1 MRTFCLLALLCPW
14 LSFAQVSPQNATL
27 LKGQIR
33 SAGNT
38 ENVADAVLY
47 LVSKGSRVLS
57 DKEGR
62 FQLSIQSF
70 PDTLVI
76 SHTGYITRRIRISNA
91 SFLDI
96 RLEPST
102 DILTEVEVQT
112 GYQSIPAERATG
124 SFTKINSELFNRKVG
139 SSVLDRL
146 DGIASGLIFNRN
158 RTPNANESAIQIR
171 GRSTIFANT
180 EPLIVVDNFPFEGD
194 INQINPNDIESVT
207 LLKDAAAAS
216 IWGVR
221 AGNGVIVIT
230 TKKAKQSPAP
240 KIRFNSNIT
249 IGDKPD
255 LYYQQTADAAA
266 LIEMESFLFGR
277 GYYNNRINQ
286 RFPGL
291 SSAVT
296 IFDDRRA
303 GRITS
308 TDSAAQIQQLIQ
320 TDNRTDLTRYFYRP
334 SLAQQY
340 ALNISGGSEKAQYYF
355 SAGWDNQNLSQLQ
368 HDISRVTLRSKTQ
381 LQLVPSKLDFSADMN
396 IITSR
401 TSAPSTAYLN
411 SYPLYQRLVD
421 DNGNALPVYKDY
433 RKAWLDT
440 IGQGQLL
447 PWHNKPYDDIR
458 NTNNQTSRFD
468 TRFLTSLLWHVR
480 NGLNIQLSYQI
491 ETGSSETR
499 NLQEM
504 ENYFTR
510 DLINRYTQPNYITG
524 VPSYAIPFGD
534 ILDRTEQR
542 FTSHNGRVQ
551 AVYQTRWNNHHRLD
565 VLAGAEIRQ
574 ISARRTTYRR
584 YGVNEANAT
593 DIDINPLGNFPSL
606 PFNFSTRI
614 PLNNAQNN
622 AIDRFI
628 SQFINLGYSYK
639 ERYQFTLSA
648 RKDASNLFG
657 VNANQQTVP
666 LWSAG
671 TNWQVHKESWFRLA
685 WINALKIRATYGV
698 SGNIDKSAT
707 AFTTAGIGIS
717 SVFSQPTAFLINPP
731 NPELAWEKIYMLN
744 LGIDFAFLKN
754 RLSGSIEYYQKKGRN
769 LIGASPIAPQSGISQ
784 FRQNIADLNT
794 TGFDVTVHA
803 NILSTSLKW
812 NTQLL
817 FSYNKDQ
824 IKRYL
829 VRAGQTKA
837 YITNITSNPLEGK
850 PWSAVFAYPF
860 GGLDPSNGNP
870 LGWLSG
876 SSSSNYTRLVTP
888 ADISE
893 LKYFGSGRPTFFGG
907 WRNDLSYKN
916 WSFSVNMV
924 YSLGYYFRK
933 NSIHY
938 NNAFTASMSGVP
950 AMHSDYQLRWRNPGD
965 ELFSNIPS
973 IVYPAVPARDEFY
986 QYSTALIEKGDHI
999 RLNDVRISWDLPL
1012 KNRNRSLLQTCRFY
1026 AYVNNIGIIWRA
1038 NKAGIDPDQVTG
1050 FPTPRS
1056 YAVGMQ
1062 IDF

>member
-14 LSFAQVSPQNATL
+14 LGFAQVSPQNASL

-33 SAGNT
+33 SAGNN
-38 ENVADAVLY
+38 ELLADAVIY
-47 LVSKGSRVLS
+47 LTSKGSRVLS
-57 DKEGR
+57 GKEGY
-62 FQLSIQSF
+62 FQLSVQSF
-70 PDTLVI
+70 PDTIVV
-76 SHTGYITRRIRISNA
+76 SHTGYTTKRIRISDA
-91 SFLDI
+91 SFLAI
-96 RLEPST
+96 LLEPSSALLT
-102 DILTEVEVQT
+102 DVEVQT

-139 SSVLDRL
+139 ASVLDRL

-171 GRSTIFANT
+171 GRSTILANT
-180 EPLIVVDNFPFEGD
+180 EPLIVVDNFPFDGD
-194 INQINPNDIESVT
+194 ISQLNPNDIESVT

-249 IGDKPD
+249 IGEKPD
-255 LYYQQTADAAA
+255 LYYQPIAHAGS
-266 LIEMESFLFGR
+266 LIEMESFLFEK

-291 SSAVT
+291 SPAVG

-303 GRITS
+303 GRITAA
-308 TDSAAQIQQLIQ
+308 DSVTQIQQLLQ
-320 TDNRTDLTRYFYRP
+320 TDNRTDLLRYFYRA
-334 SLAQQY
+334 SIAQQY
-340 ALNISGGSEKAQYYF
+340 ALNISGGSERAKYYF
-355 SAGWDNQNLSQLQ
+355 SAGWDKQQLSQLQ
-368 HDISRVTLRSKTQ
+368 SDINRVTLRSKT
-381 LQLVPSKLDFSADMN
+381 LVQLVPGKLDLTADLNMSMSN
-396 IITSR
+396 TNS
-401 TSAPSTAYLN
+401 PSVAYLN
-411 SYPLYQRLVD
+411 SYPVYQRLVD

-458 NTNNQTSRFD
+458 NTHNKTSRVD
-468 TRFLTSLLWHVR
+468 TRLLTSLLWR
-480 NGLNIQLSYQI
+480 MNKGLSIQLNYQM
-491 ETGSSETR
+491 ESGSAETR
-499 NLQEM
+499 NLQGM
-504 ENYFTR
+504 ESFFTR
-510 DLINRYTQPNYITG
+510 DLINRFTQPNYITG
-524 VPSYAIPFGD
+524 IPSYAIPMGS
-534 ILDRTEQR
+534 ILDRTDQR
-542 FTSHNGRVQ
+542 LTSHNGRVQ
-551 AVYQTRWNNHHRLD
+551 AVYQTKWNNHHRID
-565 VLAGAEIRQ
+565 ILAGTEIRQ
-574 ISARRTTYRR
+574 VSARRVMYRR

-593 DIDINPLGNFPSL
+593 DIDINPVGNFPSL

-622 AIDRFI
+622 AIDRYI
-628 SQFINLGYSYK
+628 SQFTNLGYSYK
-639 ERYQFTLSA
+639 DRYQFTLSA

-671 TNWQVHKESWFRLA
+671 ANWQLQKEPWFKLS
-685 WINALKIRATYGV
+685 WINTLKLRATYGV

-731 NPELAWEKIYMLN
+731 NPELTWEKIYMLN
-744 LGIDFAFLKN
+744 LGVDFALLNN
-754 RLSGSIEYYQKKGRN
+754 RLSGSIEYYHKNGSD

-784 FRQNIADLNT
+784 FRQNIADLGT
-794 TGFDVTVHA
+794 TGFDVTINA
-803 NILSTSLKW
+803 SILNTLLKW
-812 NTQLL
+812 NAQLL
-817 FSYNKDQ
+817 FNYNQDQ

-829 VRAGQTKA
+829 VRPGQTKA

-860 GGLDPSNGNP
+860 AGLDPVNGNP
-870 LGWLSG
+870 LGKLSG
-876 SSSSNYTRLVTP
+876 SASANYTALVTP
-888 ADISE
+888 AAISE
-893 LKYFGSGRPTFFGG
+893 LQYFGSGRPVFFGG
-907 WRNDLSYKN
+907 WRNDISYKQ
-916 WSFSVNMV
+916 WSLSVNMV
-924 YSLGYYFRK
+924 YAAGYYFRR
-933 NSIHY
+933 NSIFY
-938 NNAFTASMSGVP
+938 NNAFNTSMSGTPVVH
-950 AMHSDYQLRWRNPGD
+950 ADYQRRWRNPGD
-965 ELFSNIPS
+965 ELFTHIPS
-973 IVYPAVPARDEFY
+973 MVYPAVPARDEFY
-986 QYSTALIEKGDHI
+986 QYSAVLVEKGDHI

-1012 KNRNRSLLQTCRFY
+1012 KKGNRSAIQTCRFY
-1026 AYVNNIGIIWRA
+1026 AYANNIGIIWRA
-1038 NKAGIDPDQVTG
+1038 NKTGIDPDNVTG
-1050 FPTPRS
+1050 MPAPRS
-1056 YAVGMQ
+1056 YAAGVQ

>member
-1 MRTFCLLALLCPW
+1 MRIFCLLAMLCPW
-14 LSFAQVSPQNATL
+14 LSFAQVSPQNSSL

-33 SAGNT
+33 SAGNNET
-38 ENVADAVLY
+38 IADALVY
-47 LVSKGSRVLS
+47 LTAKGSRVLS

-62 FQLSIQSF
+62 FQLSILSF

-76 SHTGYITRRIRISNA
+76 SHTGYTTRRIRVTNA

-96 RLEPST
+96 RLDPST
-102 DILTEVEVQT
+102 ELLTEVEVQT

-139 SSVLDRL
+139 ASVLDRL

-171 GRSTIFANT
+171 GRSTILANT

-240 KIRFNSNIT
+240 KIRFNTNIT
-249 IGDKPD
+249 IGEKPD

-266 LIEMESFLFGR
+266 LIDMESFLFGR
-277 GYYNNRINQ
+277 GFYNNRINQ
-286 RFPGL
+286 RFSGL
-291 SSAVT
+291 SPAVG

-303 GRITS
+303 GRITAA
-308 TDSAAQIQQLIQ
+308 DSAAQIQQLLQ
-320 TDNRTDLTRYFYRP
+320 TDNRADLLRYFYR
-334 SLAQQY
+334 SSVAQQY
-340 ALNISGGSEKAQYYF
+340 ALNVSGGSERAQYYF
-355 SAGWDNQNLSQLQ
+355 SAGWDKQQQSQLQ
-368 HDISRVTLRSKTQ
+368 SDISRVTLRSKTQ
-381 LQLVPSKLDFSADMN
+381 LQLVPGKLDFTADMN
-396 IITSR
+396 LIMSNTNL
-401 TSAPSTAYLN
+401 PSTAYLN
-411 SYPLYQRLVD
+411 SYPLYQHLVD
-421 DNGNALPVYKDY
+421 DNGNALPIYKDY
-433 RKAWLDT
+433 RKLWLDT

-458 NTNNQTSRFD
+458 NTNNKTSRAD
-468 TRFLTSLLWHVR
+468 TRLLTSLLWR
-480 NGLNIQLSYQI
+480 IRKGLTLQLSYQI
-491 ETGSSETR
+491 ESSSVETR
-499 NLQEM
+499 NLQRM
-504 ENYFTR
+504 ESFFTR

-524 VPSYAIPFGD
+524 VPSYAIPFGG
-534 ILDRTEQR
+534 ILDRTDQR
-542 FTSHNGRVQ
+542 LTSHNGRAQ
-551 AVYQTRWNNHHRLD
+551 TTYQTSWNNHRLD

-574 ISARRTTYRR
+574 ISVRRVTYRR
-584 YGVNEANAT
+584 YGVNEENAT

-614 PLNNAQNN
+614 PLNNAQNQ
-622 AIDRFI
+622 AIDRYF
-628 SQFINLGYSYK
+628 SLFTNLGYSFK

-671 TNWQVHKESWFRLA
+671 TNWQLHKESWFTSA
-685 WINALKIRATYGV
+685 WINILKLRATYGV

-731 NPELAWEKIYMLN
+731 NPELTWEKIYMLN
-744 LGIDFAFLKN
+744 LGIDFALLKN
-754 RLSGSIEYYQKKGRN
+754 RLSGSIEYYHKNGRN
-769 LIGASPIAPQSGISQ
+769 LIGASPVAPQSGISQ
-784 FRQNIADLNT
+784 FRQNIADLT
-794 TGFDVTVHA
+794 ATGFDVTLNA
-803 NILSTSLKW
+803 TILSTSLKW

-817 FSYNKDQ
+817 FNYNKDQ

-829 VRAGQTKA
+829 VRPGQTKA

-860 GGLDPSNGNP
+860 GGLDATNGNP

-876 SSSSNYTRLVTP
+876 TVSSNYSRLVTP
-888 ADISE
+888 TDIGE

-907 WRNDLSYKN
+907 WRNDFSYKY
-916 WSFSVNMV
+916 WSLSVNMV
-924 YSLGYYFRK
+924 YAAGYYFRR
-933 NSIHY
+933 NSILY
-938 NNAFTASMSGVP
+938 NNAFNASMSGVP
-950 AMHSDYQLRWRNPGD
+950 VMHADYQRRWRNPGD

-973 IVYPAVPARDEFY
+973 MVYPAVPARDEFY

-1012 KNRNRSLLQTCRFY
+1012 NNRNRLSLQACRFY
-1026 AYVNNIGIIWRA
+1026 AYVNNIGIIWSA
-1038 NKAGIDPDQVTG
+1038 NKAGIDPDQVSG

-1056 YAVGMQ
+1056 YALGMQ

>member
-1 MRTFCLLALLCPW
+1 MRIFCLLALLCPW
-14 LSFAQVSPQNATL
+14 LCFAQVSAQNTSL

-33 SAGNT
+33 SANNG
-38 ENVADAVLY
+38 EPLADALVY
-47 LVSKGSRVLS
+47 LSSKGSRTLS
-57 DKEGR
+57 DKEGH
-62 FQLSIQSF
+62 FQLSMQSF
-70 PDTLVI
+70 PDTIVV
-76 SHTGYITRRIRISNA
+76 SHTGYTTKRIRITNI

-102 DILTEVEVQT
+102 DILAGVEVQT
-112 GYQSIPAERATG
+112 GYQSLPAERATG
-124 SFTKINSELFNRKVG
+124 SFTKINAELFNRKVG
-139 SSVLDRL
+139 ASVLDRL

-180 EPLIVVDNFPFEGD
+180 NPLVVVDNFPFEGD
-194 INQINPNDIESVT
+194 ISQLNPNDIESVT

-249 IGDKPD
+249 IGEKPD
-255 LYYQQTADAAA
+255 LYYQQIADGAA
-266 LIEMESFLFGR
+266 LVDMESFLFSR
-277 GYYNNRINQ
+277 GFYNNRINQ

-291 SSAVT
+291 SPAVT
-296 IFDDRRA
+296 IFDDRKS
-303 GRITS
+303 GRIPAS
-308 TDSAAQIQQLIQ
+308 DSASYIQQLLQ
-320 TDNRTDLTRYFYRP
+320 TDNRADLSRYFYRNA
-334 SLAQQY
+334 LAQQY
-340 ALNISGGSEKAQYYF
+340 ALNISGGSERAQYYF

-368 HDISRVTLRSKTQ
+368 SDISRVTLRSKTQ
-381 LQLVPSKLDFSADMN
+381 LQLVPGKLDFTADMN
-396 IITSR
+396 MMMSNTSL
-401 TSAPSTAYLN
+401 PSIAYLN
-411 SYPLYQRLVD
+411 SYPVYQRLVD
-421 DNGNALPVYKDY
+421 DNGNALPIYKDY

-447 PWHNKPYDDIR
+447 PWHNRPYDDIR
-458 NTNNQTSRFD
+458 NNNYKTARYD
-468 TRFLTSLLWHVR
+468 TRLLTSLFWQIKK
-480 NGLNIQLSYQI
+480 GWSFQLSYQL
-491 ETGSSETR
+491 ETGTAETR
-499 NLQEM
+499 NLQGIESF
-504 ENYFTR
+504 FTR
-510 DLINRYTQPNYITG
+510 DLINRYTQPNYVTG
-524 VPSYAIPFGD
+524 APSYAIPFGS
-534 ILDRTEQR
+534 ILDRTDQR
-542 FTSHNGRVQ
+542 LTSHNGRAQ
-551 AVYQTRWNNHHRLD
+551 TFYQTRWNDHHRLD

-574 ISARRTTYRR
+574 ISARRVTYRR
-584 YGVNEANAT
+584 YGVNEENAT

-606 PFNFSTRI
+606 PFNFSTRV
-614 PLNNAQNN
+614 PFNNTQNY
-622 AIDRFI
+622 AIDRYI
-628 SQFINLGYSYK
+628 SFFTNIGYSYK
-639 ERYQFTLSA
+639 ERYQLTLST

-671 TNWQVHKESWFRLA
+671 TNWQLHKESWFKSA
-685 WINALKIRATYGV
+685 WINTLKLRTTYGV

-717 SVFSQPTAFLINPP
+717 SVFSQSTAFLINPP

-744 LGIDFAFLKN
+744 LGIDFALLKN
-754 RLSGSIEYYQKKGRN
+754 RLSGSIEYYHKNGRN
-769 LIGASPIAPQSGISQ
+769 LIGASPVAPQSGISQ
-784 FRQNIADLNT
+784 FRQNIADLIT
-794 TGFDVTVHA
+794 TGFDVTLNA
-803 NILSTSLKW
+803 TILSTSLKW

-817 FSYNKDQ
+817 FNYNKDQ

-829 VRAGQTKA
+829 VRPGQTKA

-860 GGLDPSNGNP
+860 GGLDPTNGNP

-907 WRNDLSYKN
+907 WRNDLNYKN
-916 WSFSVNMV
+916 WSLSVNIA
-924 YSLGYYFRK
+924 YAAGYYFRK

-938 NNAFTASMSGVP
+938 NNAFNASMSGIPV
-950 AMHSDYQLRWRNPGD
+950 MHSDYQLRWRNPGD
-965 ELFSNIPS
+965 ELLSNIPS
-973 IVYPAVPARDEFY
+973 MVYPAVPARDEFY

-1012 KNRNRSLLQTCRFY
+1012 KNRNRLPLQACRFY
-1026 AYVNNIGIIWRA
+1026 AYVNNIGIIWSA
-1038 NKAGIDPDQVTG
+1038 NKAGIDPDQVSG
-1050 FPTPRS
+1050 LRAPRS
-1056 YAVGMQ
+1056 YALGMQ

>member
-96 RLEPST
+96 RLEPSA

-171 GRSTIFANT
+171 GRSTILANT

-194 INQINPNDIESVT
+194 INQLNPNDIESVT

-291 SSAVT
+291 SPAVT

-340 ALNISGGSEKAQYYF
+340 ALNISGGSERAQYYF

-381 LQLVPSKLDFSADMN
+381 LQLVPNKLDFSADMN
-396 IITSR
+396 IITSH

-411 SYPLYQRLVD
+411 SYPLYQRLID

-468 TRFLTSLLWHVR
+468 TRFLTSLLWRVR

-499 NLQEM
+499 NLQGI

-666 LWSAG
+666 LWSTG
-671 TNWQVHKESWFRLA
+671 TNWQVHKESWFRSA

-860 GGLDPSNGNP
+860 GGLDPTNGNP

-950 AMHSDYQLRWRNPGD
+950 VMHSDYQLRWRNPGD

-973 IVYPAVPARDEFY
+973 MVYPAVPARDEFY

-999 RLNDVRISWDLPL
+999 RLNDIRISWDLPL